1 MESRISRRELLKSSA
16 GTAVV
21 SAVGAGGLL
30 ELLSNRKAVAA
41 GAIIAIVGVTS
52 EVGEHSAKADEPA
65 HRHTFSAGFFVKSLN
80 RSTGE
85 IRGDIIGQTAL
96 TLSTGFVM
104 EDAHVHLIRMKNVLL
119 RLDSTIATLEAD
131 EHVHLLHVN

>member
-21 SAVGAGGLL
+21 SAVGAAGLL

-52 EVGEHSAKADEPA
+52 EVGEHSAKTVEPA
-65 HRHTFSAGFFVKSLN
+65 HRHTFDAGFFVRSLN

-85 IRGDIIGQTAL
+85 IRGDIFGQTVL
-96 TLSTGFVM
+96 TLSTGFEI
-104 EDAHVHLIRMKNVLL
+104 EDAHVHLIKMKNVLL
-119 RLDSTIATLEAD
+119 RLDSTIVTLETD
-131 EHVHLLHVN
+131 EHVHVLRVN